1 MDRSVPSFSDHLGV
15 ATEQPVLLEL
25 YAHWDELRGQR
36 RFPRR
41 QDLDPATML
50 GILGNLMVIA
60 VECPTP
66 GERPV
71 FRYRLIGTS
80 VTFAAGYDLTGSSFD
95 DLPDPEFRD
104 YCQAL
109 FEHAIR
115 LAKPLSAAGQRWIA
129 GEAWEF
135 DSILLP
141 LSEDGRTIDAFL
153 AALVYPPD
161 WNRGR
166 QPQPSWNWHQN

>member
-1 MDRSVPSFSDHLGV
+1 MDRPVPSFGDHLGV
-15 ATEQPVLLEL
+15 VTAQPMLLEL

-60 VECPTP
+60 VERPAS

-104 YCQAL
+104 FCQAL
-109 FEHAIR
+109 FEHAVR
-115 LAKPLSAAGQRWIA
+115 LARPLSAAGRRWIA
-129 GEAWEF
+129 GEEWAF

-141 LSEDGRTIDAFL
+141 LSEDGLGVDAFL
-153 AALVYPPD
+153 AALVYPLD
-161 WNRGR
+161 CNRGR
-166 QPQPSWNWHQN
+166 QPQPSWNWHQD